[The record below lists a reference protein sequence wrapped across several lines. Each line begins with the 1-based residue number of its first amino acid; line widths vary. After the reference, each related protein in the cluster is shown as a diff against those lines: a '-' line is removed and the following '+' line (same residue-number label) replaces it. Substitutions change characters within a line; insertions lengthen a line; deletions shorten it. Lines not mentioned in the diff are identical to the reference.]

1 MARSQSQTWR
11 TSLRTTL
18 QDVSFIHVHYFYF
31 CATCL
36 MASLIFWGSSTPAKS
51 VRYIDSLFLC
61 ISAMTEAGL
70 NTINLSE
77 LNTWQ
82 QVMLF
87 LLIIAGSAIFVS
99 SAILHV
105 RKRAFEQRFA
115 ELAEQRR
122 RRRLMRPR
130 TLSFSFS
137 RRRPSTSGDHESAV
151 ASGAVRG
158 RAIKEP
164 VDHLDNKA
172 SIDRERTLSNLDTA
186 ASQAAVSDVG
196 AAKDDQNSHIRFPD
210 MLPAADHTHDPVRPR
225 PSSRHRT
232 SFFEGR
238 GVGAR
243 PLDNHPRNVMP
254 TNAPY
259 LPDRDEAITDE
270 ENELR
275 KDPRSKLGKYINTVN
290 GYLGR
295 NSQIHGLSEKERKKL
310 GGIEY
315 DAICL
320 LSWVVPLYFFL
331 FQLFGALGVGAWI
344 RINRPGMTLTNGLD
358 PFWTG
363 AFFAVS
369 AFNNSGMAL
378 LDANA
383 TVLQTSY
390 YVLLTMSLLILA
402 GNTCFPPFLR
412 LILWTMKKAISRKNP
427 TSSTWQRRRQT
438 LEFCLDH
445 PRRVYTNLFPAAQTW
460 WLVFSLVML
469 NGIDWVAFELLN
481 IGNPVTD
488 AIPVHFRVLD
498 GLFQAFAVR
507 SGGFYVVSISGLRSG
522 LLVLYVAMMYISA
535 FPIAMTIR
543 NTNVYEERS
552 LGIYAEDIEEAEK
565 EAERGGGGELSEKGL
580 VAGHKFISGF
590 KRTMT
595 LSHGTAPASPK
606 LTTWTRQDFVR
617 QQLRGQLGHDL
628 WILVLA
634 VFMITAI
641 ETGQFERDPVNFST
655 FNIIFE
661 VVSAYGCVGISVG
674 IPWAAYSFCGTWH
687 TASKLV
693 LCVVML
699 RGRHRGL
706 PVSIDRAILLPD
718 ESLAWA
724 EEEDANRRGAHAA
737 MPSLTIMPSRE
748 VLRHRRTN
756 DSGGGPGPS
765 VLDSVKDAGHLV

>member
-1 MARSQSQTWR
+1 
-11 TSLRTTL
+11 
-18 QDVSFIHVHYFYF
+18 
-31 CATCL
+31 
-36 MASLIFWGSSTPAKS
+36 
-51 VRYIDSLFLC
+51 
-61 ISAMTEAGL
+61 
-70 NTINLSE
+70 
-77 LNTWQ
+77 
-82 QVMLF
+82 
-87 LLIIAGSAIFVS
+87 
-99 SAILHV
+99 
-105 RKRAFEQRFA
+105 
-115 ELAEQRR
+115 
-122 RRRLMRPR
+122 
-130 TLSFSFS
+130 
-137 RRRPSTSGDHESAV
+137 
-151 ASGAVRG
+151 
-158 RAIKEP
+158 
-164 VDHLDNKA
+164 
-172 SIDRERTLSNLDTA
+172 
-186 ASQAAVSDVG
+186 
-196 AAKDDQNSHIRFPD
+196 
-210 MLPAADHTHDPVRPR
+210 
-225 PSSRHRT
+225 
-232 SFFEGR
+232 
-238 GVGAR
+238 
-243 PLDNHPRNVMP
+243 
-254 TNAPY
+254 
-259 LPDRDEAITDE
+259 
-270 ENELR
+270 
-275 KDPRSKLGKYINTVN
+275 
-290 GYLGR
+290 
-295 NSQIHGLSEKERKKL
+295 
-310 GGIEY
+310 
-315 DAICL
+315 
-320 LSWVVPLYFFL
+320 
-331 FQLFGALGVGAWI
+331 
-344 RINRPGMTLTNGLD
+344 
-358 PFWTG
+358 
-363 AFFAVS
+363 
-369 AFNNSGMAL
+369 MAL

-412 LILWTMKKAISRKNP
+412 LVLWTMKKAIPKSAISP
-427 TSSTWQRRRQT
+427 TWQRRRQT

-565 EAERGGGGELSEKGL
+565 EAERSVSSQLSEKGL
-580 VAGHKFISGF
+580 PRHKLISDL

-595 LSHGTAPASPK
+595 LTHGTAPASQK
-606 LTTWTRQDFVR
+606 LTTWTRQDFIR

-641 ETGQFERDPVNFST
+641 ETGQFERDPVSFST

-724 EEEDANRRGAHAA
+724 EEEDASRRGAHTG
-737 MPSLTIMPSRE
+737 MPNLSMTPSKE

-756 DSGGGPGPS
+756 ESGVPGTSIDPT
-765 VLDSVKDAGHLV
+765 KDAGHLV